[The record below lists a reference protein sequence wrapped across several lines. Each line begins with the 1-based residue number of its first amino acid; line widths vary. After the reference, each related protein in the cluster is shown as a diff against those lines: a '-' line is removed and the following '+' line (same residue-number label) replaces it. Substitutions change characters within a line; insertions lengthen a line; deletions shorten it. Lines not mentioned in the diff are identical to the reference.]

1 MQFHHTLGLRF
12 GALVIGLGALLGV
25 SACNDTSLVQGSQLP
40 VNSVQDLP
48 GGSGRKFIVDSS
60 SNGQATTLRLLRT
73 EWGRLVDLYV
83 FEGDPATTPR
93 TLWFRDF
100 LIDPNIQ
107 SDTDYLVERLPASG
121 RETLT
126 IRHGRTTGAEL
137 ANFQRSFDALDDG
150 LQFFVVKSLNPNEL
164 PPFTAVARNA
174 AVRLV
179 FDDLLDPATI
189 NPATVGL
196 RTGYP
201 PTLAQGAR
209 VFADSNYGDL
219 RAGVFRSTRV
229 VLDLTVSQ
237 EEAPNLGLP
246 VNSLGLPDA
255 VTTNQGNALL
265 RLPTRVFPGV
275 VAQTLTNLSGTRL
288 GFTGN
293 GATDSTAPGLDVV
306 RVFRSGG
313 RTTVTGD
320 PNNGFLPDTNQPR
333 VVSQLAVSL
342 QNVLTIAADRYIADV
357 VFPSAACALTPRV
370 GDIVALP
377 TGVFLQV
384 AVDGTS
390 ASGNTATNVNLQLVD
405 TVGGTAVPE
414 GAIAQYR
421 QPWNGGGIGQTSP
434 PECWVLVQPTPASPP
449 FTGIATN
456 STFTV
461 QFTEPINPST
471 MSGFDNFQVLYPTSP
486 DGEIQSRVAGAVS
499 FSSDLTRFTFQPRIP
514 LRHVAAQSEL
524 YRINLRNGADGV
536 RDLAGNQLGVTLP
549 TTTDFSVLPASA
561 GVDSGSITLRFSSTD
576 EDAGPGGTP
585 AAPEFRGQI
594 TYDLL
599 NGRIRPRSV
608 QRISGVFESQSASA
622 RLMPGPD
629 VNTVPPVTQVN
640 GTILGVA
647 MNPLT
652 RLGARTMT
660 LWRHFDLGFSIGTN
674 VSPPPNPPFDYRSFN
689 EATFNL
695 DVEGLWWSPSASGV
709 LVDNFPEFE
718 MRLSHSL
725 FLPDETLLGAPPVLQ
740 HPGSSVSATFASNLL
755 DPVND
760 PQQVVHPRGNGYT
773 INPVEQIQSANGT
786 VLAPW
791 PLNRGIPQSDYRYF
805 TWRDTSVTSVGQPDN
820 GPGTGQGVLTGNEAA
835 SFFTGFSLATPDPIQ
850 SIYPLGAVPT
860 IGLPLL
866 MDIRCYPNTTS
877 SQSNLPNGRC
887 AVVPPVN
894 MYPQGAF
901 VLEAPPFFTAYSGG
915 AVTTTGILQPIDP
928 DTEIIARGTNPPGGA
943 NCQPRNQVMLYGQ
956 GDFVVRV
963 NRAHSRWFRCSS
975 VNGGSFSFAEPI
987 LEPAPSELPAG
998 TQVLLH
1004 YRGATGVAPF
1014 TDSTSVAANAS
1025 NLDPYGERSP
1035 LNATPPFTVTF
1046 TNGDPSWKSNITEI
1060 DGSFFFQARITMI
1073 SNVESGATPD
1083 VSGLGFSFF
1092 R

>member
-1 MQFHHTLGLRF
+1 MQFHQTLGLRF
-12 GALVIGLGALLGV
+12 GALVIGLGASLGV
-25 SACNDTSLVQGSQLP
+25 SSCNDTSLVQGSQLP

-48 GGSGRKFIVDSS
+48 GAAGRKFIVDPS

-73 EWGRLVDLYV
+73 EWGRLVDVYV
-83 FEGDPATTPR
+83 FEGDPAITPR
-93 TLWFRDF
+93 TLWFSDF

-107 SDTDYLVERLPASG
+107 SDSDYLLERLPASG

-137 ANFQRSFDALDDG
+137 ANFQRSLDALDDG

-189 NPATVGL
+189 TPATVGL

-209 VFADSNYGDL
+209 VFADGNYGDL
-219 RAGVFRSTRV
+219 RGGVFRSTRV
-229 VLDLTVSQ
+229 VLDLTISQ
-237 EEAPNLGLP
+237 EEAPGLGLS

-255 VTTNQGNALL
+255 VTTSQGNATL
-265 RLPTRVFPGV
+265 RIPTRVFPGV
-275 VAQTLTNLSGTRL
+275 VAQTLTNLNGTRL

-293 GATDSTAPGLDVV
+293 GATDNTSPGLDVV

-313 RTTVTGD
+313 RTSVTGD
-320 PNNGFLPDTNQPR
+320 PNNGFLSDSIQPR
-333 VVSQLAVSL
+333 VVSQLNVSL
-342 QNVLTIAADRYIADV
+342 QNVLTIAANRYIADV

-384 AVDGTS
+384 TQDGSS

-414 GAIAQYR
+414 GSTAQYR
-421 QPWNGGGIGQTSP
+421 QPWTGGGIGQTSP

-461 QFTEPINPST
+461 QFTEPVNPAT
-471 MSGFDNFQVLYPTSP
+471 MSGFDNFQLLYPNSP

-524 YRINLRNGADGV
+524 YRINLRSGADGV
-536 RDLAGNQLGVTLP
+536 RDLAGNQLGITLP
-549 TTTDFSVLPASA
+549 TTTDFSVLPAAA

-576 EDAGPGGTP
+576 EDAGPGNTP

-608 QRISGVFESQSASA
+608 QRISGVFEPQSASA

-629 VNTVPPVTQVN
+629 VNTVPPLTQTN
-640 GTILGVA
+640 GTIIGVA

-674 VSPPPNPPFDYRSFN
+674 LNPPTVPATFNYRSFN

-725 FLPDETLLGAPPVLQ
+725 FLPDETLLGMPPAIV
-740 HPGSSVSATFASNLL
+740 HPNSGVSATFAENLL

-760 PQQVVHPRGNGYT
+760 PQQTVHPRGRGYT
-773 INPVEQIQSANGT
+773 INPIEQIQSANGT

-791 PLNRGIPQSDYRYF
+791 PLNRGVPQSQYNYF

-820 GPGTGQGVLTGNEAA
+820 GAGTGQGVLTGNEAEA
-835 SFFTGFSLATPDPIQ
+835 LINDFTLNVDPIQ
-850 SIYPLGAVPT
+850 TIYGLGAVPT

-866 MDIRCYPNTTS
+866 MDIRCYPNSTS
-877 SQSNLPNGRC
+877 SQSNLPNGRAAA
-887 AVVPPVN
+887 AVPLN
-894 MYPQGAF
+894 QYPQAF
-901 VLEAPPFFTAYSGG
+901 ALEALPFFTAYSGG

-943 NCQPRNQVMLYGQ
+943 NSLPRNQVMLYGQ

-963 NRAHSRWFRCSS
+963 NRAHSRWFRCSP
-975 VNGGSFSFAEPI
+975 VAGGTFSFAEPI

-1004 YRGATGVAPF
+1004 FRGATGVTTFA
-1014 TDSTSVAANAS
+1014 DNTSVPANAES
-1025 NLDPYGERSP
+1025 FDPYGDRSP
-1035 LNATPPFTVTF
+1035 LNATPAFAVTF
-1046 TNGDPSWKSNITEI
+1046 TNADPSWKSNITEI
-1060 DGSFFFQARITMI
+1060 DGSFFFQTRITMI
-1073 SNVESGATPD
+1073 SNVESGATPE